1 VGATRSY
8 HSCSIREGI
17 PATRRERIEAAV
29 VAGGRGVSAPLE
41 AWLSTDPAGRVRVL
55 ITGQY
60 GFERRVVFALAEK
73 MSVITDM
80 VRRTLE
86 DDVD

>member
-1 VGATRSY
+1 MQ
-8 HSCSIREGI
+8 
-17 PATRRERIEAAV
+17 V
-29 VAGGRGVSAPLE
+29 VDSSTHLILSTHT
-41 AWLSTDPAGRVRVL
+41 WLSTDPTGRVRVL

-60 GFERRVVFALAEK
+60 GFERRVVFAQAEE